1 MLVRST
7 FTTSGTSSANPAVLD
22 RASSGG
28 DVTERPLSQDST
40 ATMYNGNTHC
50 IIASMTGDHKEIK

>member
-1 MLVRST
+1 MSVRST
-7 FTTSGTSSANPAVLD
+7 FTTSSTSSANPAILD

-28 DVTERPLSQDST
+28 DVTERPLPQCWI
-40 ATMYNGNTHC
+40 ATMYNGNTHG